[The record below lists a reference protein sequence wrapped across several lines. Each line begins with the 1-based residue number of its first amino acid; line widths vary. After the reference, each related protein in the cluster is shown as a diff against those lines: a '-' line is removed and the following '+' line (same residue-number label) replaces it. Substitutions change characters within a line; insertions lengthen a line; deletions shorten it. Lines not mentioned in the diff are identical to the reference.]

1 MRPTAPWEEEK
12 VMNSETIITAS
23 RTYISQM
30 LKRLPAIVKETG
42 TETVI
47 DLLCEEIKKL
57 PIPFVATA
65 LS

>member
-1 MRPTAPWEEEK
+1 
-12 VMNSETIITAS
+12 MNSETIITAS